1 MASAAASLLR
11 GRSPS
16 SRAARSKVLE
26 ICLLV
31 LLLIALGALLVLL
44 VEVLRGAQTVFS
56 ERGSGILRA
65 PLSSLPERAG
75 MWQGIQGSVLTC
87 LFVVVIAFPL
97 GIGSAVYLE
106 EYAGDTQVTR
116 FITVNVRNL
125 AGVPSIVYGLL
136 GLAVFVTTFK
146 RFTGGATIISAGLT
160 LAALVLP
167 IVIITTAEALRAV
180 PDTIRQGAFA
190 LGATRWQ
197 VVRRQVI
204 PSATPGILTGSVLA
218 ISRALGETA
227 PLLLVGSVTG
237 FLASGDGGIGEQ
249 LRSPFTSL
257 PTIVFAWARQ
267 PNAGFQT
274 LTSAAIVVLLGVI
287 LLANAVAII
296 LRDRYDRR
304 W

>member
-1 MASAAASLLR
+1 MASPATGLLR
-11 GRSPS
+11 RRGPS
-16 SRAARSKVLE
+16 SSAARSKILE
-26 ICLLV
+26 VSLLLV
-31 LLLIALGALLVLL
+31 LLIALVALLVLL
-44 VEVLRGAQTVFS
+44 VEVVRGAQAVFS
-56 ERGSGILRA
+56 ERGSDLLRA

-75 MWQGIQGSVLTC
+75 VSQGIQGSILTC
-87 LFVVVIAFPL
+87 LFVVLIAFPL
-97 GIGSAVYLE
+97 GIGAAVYLE
-106 EYAGDTQVTR
+106 EYADHTRATR

-146 RFTGGATIISAGLT
+146 RFTGGATVISAGLT

-167 IVIITTAEALRAV
+167 IVIITSAEALRAV
-180 PDTIRQGAFA
+180 PDGIRQGAFA

-197 VVRRQVI
+197 VVRRQVV
-204 PSATPGILTGSVLA
+204 PSAAPGILTGSVLA

-227 PLLLVGSVTG
+227 PLLLVGAVTG
-237 FLASGDGGIGEQ
+237 FLSTGGTDLGDQ

-267 PNAGFQT
+267 PNADFRS

-287 LLANAVAII
+287 LLTNALAII

>member
-16 SRAARSKVLE
+16 STAARSKVLE
-26 ICLLV
+26 ICLFV

-56 ERGSGILRA
+56 ERGSGVLRA

-97 GIGSAVYLE
+97 GIGTAVYLE
-106 EYAGDTQVTR
+106 EYAGDTRVTR

-204 PSATPGILTGSVLA
+204 PSATPGSVLA

-227 PLLLVGSVTG
+227 PLLLVGAVTG

-287 LLANAVAII
+287 LLANAVATI